1 MSVSLP
7 QVWVKKGIYSCGQKQ
22 HRGVRWQENP
32 LSYPGPILPEENTD
46 NAPALHDKTCLLIVD
61 ESTLSDYQV
70 IEFEDTNV
78 TMIYENNK
86 PFQYEKGSV
95 ISFSGT
101 VMLTQN
107 PSSKDQVNSISILT
121 SKCKP
126 CEKKI
131 DASTPNVERKREIRD
146 QEKIILDIISTLQ
159 NESGSSANLIEV
171 INEAIKWVEF
181 IDGREKVEDII
192 DKLCREGRMM
202 RPSGYETLQIV

>member
-1 MSVSLP
+1 
-7 QVWVKKGIYSCGQKQ
+7 
-22 HRGVRWQENP
+22 
-32 LSYPGPILPEENTD
+32 
-46 NAPALHDKTCLLIVD
+46 
-61 ESTLSDYQV
+61 
-70 IEFEDTNV
+70 
-78 TMIYENNK
+78 
-86 PFQYEKGSV
+86 
-95 ISFSGT
+95 
-101 VMLTQN
+101 MLTQN